1 MSQIVQGKTWVN
13 GEVITHTALNAS
25 QANLVTTV
33 NDLAGQY
40 KTLLTTTAGI
50 LAGEPAATKI
60 LSPTDSDTYL
70 SNAGEG
76 IYESGDNIIAGLTF
90 RAFVPMIY
98 FDDADATATS
108 LIQKLRLRAQV
119 NTNNA
124 SPTITFTFGLYPVTF
139 AGGTEVF
146 TVTLGTVVSGSTVAI
161 ASPAATSTV
170 SANSGDF
177 TIPSDG
183 QYALGCVTSA
193 MMPDTS
199 AALLTAQLQT
209 RSV

>member
-13 GEVITHTALNAS
+13 GELITHTALNAS

-50 LAGEPAATKI
+50 TAGETAATKI
-60 LSPTDSDTYL
+60 LSPTDVDL
-70 SNAGEG
+70 EQ
-76 IYESGDNIIAGLTF
+76 IYESGNDIIAGTRF

-139 AGGTEVF
+139 AGGTDTF

-161 ASPAATSTV
+161 ASPAATSTT

-183 QYALGCVTSA
+183 QYALGLVTSA
-193 MMPDTS
+193 TMTTAS